1 MKKIF
6 KKNQFIVTFLAVLI
20 AVAGYLNY
28 ADNADKKKEA
38 AKVNGT
44 TYESVYDGDNLLTGD
59 NDIESLDGED
69 PNNKETKESAGEETT
84 KEPGAAVLT
93 NGTNL
98 ASYMA
103 QARLNREQIRSKN
116 KETLL
121 EVINNNDISEGEKKK
136 AVKSM
141 VKLTELNEKENTIET
156 LLKAKGFDDIVVTIS
171 DKQADVIISEKEVDD
186 AKRAQIEDVI
196 KRKAGVSVDNIT
208 ITPTGTKINKV
219 PLMAAP
225 YLFCVIF

>member
-1 MKKIF
+1 MKKIS

-69 PNNKETKESAGEETT
+69 ANNKETKESAGEETT

-196 KRKAGVSVDNIT
+196 KRKAGVSVYNIT
-208 ITPTGTKINKV
+208 ITPTGTK
-219 PLMAAP
+219 
-225 YLFCVIF
+225 

>member
-69 PNNKETKESAGEETT
+69 ANNKETKESAGEETT

-171 DKQADVIISEKEVDD
+171 DKQADVIISEKE
-186 AKRAQIEDVI
+186 ARIT
-196 KRKAGVSVDNIT
+196 DNFQAF
-208 ITPTGTKINKV
+208 
-219 PLMAAP
+219 M
-225 YLFCVIF
+225 

>member
-28 ADNADKKKEA
+28 ADNAGKKKEA

-69 PNNKETKESAGEETT
+69 ANNKETKESAGEETT

-208 ITPTGTKINKV
+208 ITPTGTK
-219 PLMAAP
+219 
-225 YLFCVIF
+225 

>member
-69 PNNKETKESAGEETT
+69 ANNKETKESAGEETT

-171 DKQADVIISEKEVDD
+171 DKQADVIISENEVDD

-196 KRKAGVSVDNIT
+196 KRKAVVSVDNIT
-208 ITPTGTKINKV
+208 ITPTGTK
-219 PLMAAP
+219 
-225 YLFCVIF
+225 

>member
-69 PNNKETKESAGEETT
+69 ANDKETKESAGEETT

-171 DKQADVIISEKEVDD
+171 DKQADVIISENEVDD

-208 ITPTGTKINKV
+208 ITPTGTK
-219 PLMAAP
+219 
-225 YLFCVIF
+225 

>member
-69 PNNKETKESAGEETT
+69 ANNKETKESAGEETT

-98 ASYMA
+98 TSYMA

-171 DKQADVIISEKEVDD
+171 DKQADVIISENEVDD

-208 ITPTGTKINKV
+208 ITPTGTK
-219 PLMAAP
+219 
-225 YLFCVIF
+225 

>member
-69 PNNKETKESAGEETT
+69 ANNKETKESAGEETT

-171 DKQADVIISEKEVDD
+171 DEQADVIISENEVDD

-208 ITPTGTKINKV
+208 ITPTGTK
-219 PLMAAP
+219 
-225 YLFCVIF
+225 

>member
-69 PNNKETKESAGEETT
+69 ANNKETKESAGEETT
-84 KEPGAAVLT
+84 KEPGVAVLT

-171 DKQADVIISEKEVDD
+171 DKQADVIISENEVDD

-208 ITPTGTKINKV
+208 ITPTGTK
-219 PLMAAP
+219 
-225 YLFCVIF
+225 

>member
-69 PNNKETKESAGEETT
+69 TNNKETKESAGEETT

-186 AKRAQIEDVI
+186 TKRAQIEDVI

-208 ITPTGTKINKV
+208 ITPTGTK
-219 PLMAAP
+219 
-225 YLFCVIF
+225 

>member
-1 MKKIF
+1 MKKTF

-69 PNNKETKESAGEETT
+69 ANNKETKESAGEETT

-208 ITPTGTKINKV
+208 ITPTGTK
-219 PLMAAP
+219 
-225 YLFCVIF
+225 